1 MDFFDFHI
9 LCLIFLCDC
18 FAHSWLHCDCHGAY
32 RIPRSSLH
40 VPIDIS
46 RLASGFNSAERK
58 RERER
63 RRARALKMLCALA
76 RMALVSP
83 VSGGSLRCA
92 IEWEDRPAPASQLTG
107 KAQGRACLLT
117 AVVSNLNVRNGRV
130 IYFWNRTP
138 TPFSG
143 RIQMTLTRVMT
154 PSVGESWLFTISK
167 FLTCLLTISSLFM
180 AFFANCIRKKLNLSW
195 IFEGLFNW
203 LLTRVLRWRLLTPT
217 LFSRTS
223 LTSQESRVMTP
234 ESSIP

>member
-1 MDFFDFHI
+1 MTFIFFVLFFCVTVLPIPDYTVTVTVHI
-9 LCLIFLCDC
+9 GFRARHFTFPLIF
-18 FAHSWLHCDCHGAY
+18 
-32 RIPRSSLH
+32 P
-40 VPIDIS
+40 
-46 RLASGFNSAERK
+46 ASGFNSAERK

-154 PSVGESWLFTISK
+154 PSVGES
-167 FLTCLLTISSLFM
+167 
-180 AFFANCIRKKLNLSW
+180 
-195 IFEGLFNW
+195 
-203 LLTRVLRWRLLTPT
+203 
-217 LFSRTS
+217 
-223 LTSQESRVMTP
+223 
-234 ESSIP
+234 